1 MNNSG
6 LTHYV
11 SGAAR
16 SQWRLSIIA
25 TLAALNGN
33 ARQSFRLVRSGL
45 ALACL
50 SLIVPLTLHAQ
61 SPAASGTVLTIAG
74 NGVLGLSGDGGPA
87 TNAAFNNPLGLAVG
101 PDGTLYFADS
111 DNFRIRAVNPTTG
124 IISTIA
130 GTVLSADGY
139 GTGDGGP
146 ATNAAFGT
154 IFSVAVDRARNAL
167 YLGDTDNNRV
177 RKVNLTSGIIS
188 NYAGSGL
195 FNFGFS
201 GDGGPATLAKI
212 EVPLAV
218 ATDGAGRLC
227 ICDLNNNRIRQVDPV
242 TGIITTIAGNGGG
255 TSTGDGGPAANAT
268 LAFPDT
274 VAADAAGNV
283 FILDIAG
290 GGSLVT
296 NYIRR
301 IDAVTGIITRVAGGG
316 TNMPGTGPATNMNIG
331 DCESLTV
338 DPGGRTLYISGGAT
352 VSQVFKVDLA
362 TGQLTPFAG
371 DGTADFSGDGG
382 PALSARFN
390 GIVGLTLAP
399 GGGLVISDSVNRRLR
414 YVVPD
419 SITLTN
425 DSQQTAFY
433 LPWVSALA
441 GDLTI
446 ANNPSLT
453 NVNAGSLTNVAGNV
467 SVISNTTTTTID
479 LGSLQSAG
487 GTVDVSQN
495 TAATTVDLSSLMSA
509 GGTVSVSS
517 NTTATTVALGSLQSA
532 GGTVD
537 VSQNT
542 AATTVDLSS
551 LMSAGGAVNV
561 SSNSTATTVALGS
574 LQSAGGTVDVSQNT
588 AAGTIDLR
596 SLTNINGNLTITSN
610 APNATIFLNGST
622 SVGGGTNDATIRV
635 ADNVVVTNGLT
646 IGTNATLAGTA
657 TVDGSVT
664 NNGTISPGNSPGRF
678 DINGR
683 LVLANTSKLRLELG
697 GYTPGSQFDFV
708 NVTGSVTLSGTL
720 SVSLVNHFPG
730 VMTNGASF
738 TVLTA
743 GSPLTGAF
751 ANVASGG
758 TLTTTDGYAR
768 FTVRY
773 AGETALRLTDL
784 VIVDTDHDGLPDWW
798 EDQFGLNK
806 NDSADAAL
814 DSDGDGASNLN
825 EFLAGTDPND
835 PASVFRIVTVQPE
848 AGALRITW
856 STVGG
861 KSYVVQTNAP
871 PANGNFTNNFADFSP
886 LITMPGTGEATTNF
900 VHAGVITNAPA
911 RYYRV
916 RLGP

>member
-441 GDLTI
+441 GDLTV

-622 SVGGGTNDATIRV
+622 SVGGGTNDATITV
-635 ADNVVVTNGLT
+635 AGNVVVTNGLT

-758 TLTTTDGYAR
+758 TLTTTDDYAR